1 MTFLPEDIIEGE
13 TIVVPLSSSQNL
25 LQTIG
30 KHDPLALVCYWL
42 KINLGETIY
51 GTGGNWNPEV
61 WTICRFLDKATMNS
75 LTEYQSVLEQL
86 ELDFPPDLNIDIFTP
101 DEESIEEANTIR
113 KYYHLKMSNRV
124 FMNDAP
130 LSSFY
135 QRLLDFFELKDGKID
150 YSDFGLVAKLPTLY
164 KEDLEYDWLK
174 DNSNPIGDVIRDYIH
189 YPELDTFSNLKFVK
203 RTISRNKSHKY
214 YSYWF
219 WDEEKHLYVIKVDQ
233 RNVLLGF
240 INHTV
245 KNSDITIR
253 GTTHIG
259 VIHPNSDFRVYVI
272 NKNFELE

>member
-1 MTFLPEDIIEGE
+1 MTFSPGVL
-13 TIVVPLSSSQNL
+13 VPISGSHNL
-25 LQTIG
+25 LQTTG
-30 KHDPLALVCYWL
+30 NHDPLALVCYWT

-51 GTGGNWNPEV
+51 GISEGSWSPEV
-61 WTICRFLDKATMNS
+61 WTMCRFLDKATMNS
-75 LTEYQSVLEQL
+75 LTEYQSVLEQF
-86 ELDFPPDLNIDIFTP
+86 ELDFPPDLNVDIFTP

-113 KYYHLKMSNRV
+113 EYYHLKMSNRA
-124 FMNDAP
+124 FMNEAP

-150 YSDFGLVAKLPTLY
+150 YLDFGLVAKLPTLY

-174 DNSNPIGDVIRDYIH
+174 ENSNPIGEGLKDYIH

-203 RTISRNKSHKY
+203 RTISRNKSHKH

-219 WDEEKHLYVIKVDQ
+219 WDDDKHLYTIKVDQ

-240 INHTV
+240 INHAV
-245 KNSDITIR
+245 KNSDITIH
-253 GTTHIG
+253 GTAHIG

-272 NKNFELE
+272 DKNFELE